1 MLPSSP
7 TAAIPAQVTAIQE
20 AEPGLGKSETCDL
33 CDGVIEAG
41 TAAAV
46 LYYANSRGFAHA
58 ECIDLLR
65 LPTETARLL

>member
-1 MLPSSP
+1 MLHS
-7 TAAIPAQVTAIQE
+7 TTTVAIPAQVTAIQE
-20 AEPGLGKSETCDL
+20 AEPGLERNETCDL
-33 CDGVIEAG
+33 CDEVIDAG

-46 LYYANSRGFAHA
+46 LYYAKSHGFAHA

>member
-1 MLPSSP
+1 MNPS
-7 TAAIPAQVTAIQE
+7 TAAVATPADLAVIHQAD
-20 AEPGLGKSETCDL
+20 PGLETTEVCDL

-41 TAAAV
+41 TSAAV
-46 LYYANSRGFAHA
+46 LYYANSHGFAHA